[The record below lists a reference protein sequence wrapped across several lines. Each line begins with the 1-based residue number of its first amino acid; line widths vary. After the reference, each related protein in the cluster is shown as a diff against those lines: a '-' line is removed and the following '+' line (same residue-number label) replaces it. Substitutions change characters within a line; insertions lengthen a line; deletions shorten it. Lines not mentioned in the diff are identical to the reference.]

1 MQSQE
6 QQLIDGLFNRVKEAE
21 QQTGARDVQAE
32 THIQQRLREQSAAP
46 YYMTQVILIQEA
58 ALKQLDQRVKDL
70 EAQVDQLQQA
80 QPRPSSGGFLS
91 GLFGGSSTPAPQNN
105 TAVAPAN
112 QGWGQSA
119 RPAAGASM
127 SGGANRGWGQPAAA
141 PAAGGGG
148 GGGFMAG
155 AMQTALGVAGGML
168 LAQTISNLFQDSSPE
183 EITATLQSDA
193 PADAPAVAEA
203 PTAPEPEVA
212 AADSSAGFVND
223 PFQQASYDEP
233 EEDFFDEGDDDSFV

>member
-32 THIQQRLREQSAAP
+32 THIQQRLREHPAAP

-70 EAQVDQLQQA
+70 EAQVNQLQQA

-91 GLFGGSSTPAPQNN
+91 GLFGGGSSTPAPQNN

-112 QGWGQSA
+112 QGWGQPA
-119 RPAAGASM
+119 RPAPGSSLFGGAGAS
-127 SGGANRGWGQPAAA
+127 RGWGQPAA
-141 PAAGGGG
+141 PAASG

-193 PADAPAVAEA
+193 PAVSEAPA
-203 PTAPEPEVA
+203 APESEVA
-212 AADSSAGFVND
+212 AADSSAGFAND
-223 PFQQASYDEP
+223 PFQQASYEPEP
-233 EEDFFDEGDDDSFV
+233 EEDFFDEGGDDDSFV